1 MKRIC
6 LLCTMLCVLGV
17 SVKAQ
22 TAVLNVDASRE
33 GVTISPTLYGLFYEE
48 INHAGE
54 GGLYAELI
62 QNRSF
67 EDEAQPIRNRRFG
80 INGEGERFGGRS
92 APGIIPGW
100 INADNKGAQSKM
112 EITTEGL
119 LNAVQQKALRWSI
132 AEASAAAQAGIANTG
147 FWGIESVKGDR
158 YTLTFWARADK
169 RYKGTIRVGLQSKTD
184 GEWYAE
190 AKVKGRIGK
199 KWKKYRVSFTP
210 TKDVE
215 YARFVMA
222 ADKPGTLYLDMVS
235 LFPPTFKN
243 RENGCRKDLAEMLV
257 ALHPKFLRFPGG
269 CFVEGM
275 SKESAYEWKRTVG
288 PLEERPGHYNANW
301 HYPVTDGM
309 GYHEY
314 LQLAEDLGAEPLY
327 VVNVGIWHGGF
338 VHHDSIGEYIQN
350 ALDAIEY
357 ANGDKYTK
365 YGRMRI
371 KNGHPE
377 PFNMKYIEIGNENY
391 QPNYHEQ
398 SDHYAERYI
407 QFYRAIK
414 ARYPEMQVIGNV
426 ESWGTD
432 YPTWRNEYPV
442 DMLDE
447 HYYRSPA
454 WFAGKYHHYD
464 NYDRKG
470 PKIYVGE
477 YAVTSDCGEGN
488 LKAALGEA
496 IYMMGMEN
504 NSDIVAMCSYAPVF
518 VNIHDKTWMPDM
530 IRFDAARSWGSPSY
544 YVQRLFSENVGT
556 TMVASEMKQTRKARP
571 AKFGIGLGSWNT
583 EVEYKD
589 VKVAPLTP
597 PNGGEASA
605 SSVIEILPQAGT
617 LEGVRKGKWQV
628 KDGIIS
634 QSTQTTECVAFF
646 PEKFEATSYD
656 ITLKARKKAGDEGFL
671 IIYDCYDEDNYKWL
685 NLGGWGNAQHGIE
698 NTMAASKNTV
708 KTVPGKIE
716 TGRWYDIRIEVRD
729 TRVRAFLDG
738 SLVQDV
744 TIDYPDMLYG
754 NAMIDKD
761 RGELVVKVVNFDD
774 VDIPLQLNL
783 KGANIA
789 STEMTVL
796 TAESG
801 KAENSYDA
809 PEKVVPV
816 TKEYTLTTGENHYM
830 TPANSLTVWR
840 MKLE

>member
-1 MKRIC
+1 MV
-6 LLCTMLCVLGV
+6 LAVLGM
-17 SVKAQ
+17 SAQAQ

-33 GVTISPTLYGLFYEE
+33 GVSISPTLYGLFYEE

-67 EDEAQPIRNRRFG
+67 EDEALPIRNRRFG
-80 INGEGERFGGRS
+80 ANGEGERFGGHP
-92 APGIIPGW
+92 APGTIPAW
-100 INADNKGAQSKM
+100 FATNSEGAECRM
-112 EITTEGL
+112 EITTENL
-119 LNAVQQKALRWSI
+119 LNEVQQKALCWTITKATS
-132 AEASAAAQAGIANTG
+132 ESPAAIANAG
-147 FWGIESVKGDR
+147 FWGIASNKGDT

-169 RYKGTIRVGLQSKTD
+169 RYKGTLNVGLQNKDDDT
-184 GEWYAE
+184 WCAK
-190 AKVKGRIGK
+190 AKVRCRIGK
-199 KWKKYRVSFTP
+199 KWKKYTVSFTP
-210 TKDVE
+210 HTDVD
-215 YARFVMA
+215 YTRFVIT
-222 ADKPGTLYLDMVS
+222 ADTPGTLYLDMVS

-243 RENGCRKDLAEMLV
+243 RTNGCRKDLAEMLV

-269 CFVEGM
+269 CFVEGT
-275 SKESAYEWKRTVG
+275 SKETAYEWKRTIG
-288 PLEERPGHYNANW
+288 PLEERPGHYNGNW

-357 ANGDKYTK
+357 ANGDKSTK

-371 KNGHPE
+371 KNGHPK

-391 QPNYHEQ
+391 QPHFHEQ

-407 QFYRAIK
+407 QFYNAIK
-414 ARYPEMQVIGNV
+414 ARYPEMQIIGNV

-432 YPTWRNEYPV
+432 YPTWRNEHPV

-447 HYYRSPA
+447 HYYRSPI

-504 NSDIVAMCSYAPVF
+504 NSDVVTMCSYAPVF

-530 IRFDAARSWGSPSY
+530 IRFDAAHSWGSPSY
-544 YVQRLFSENVGT
+544 YVQRLFAENVGT
-556 TMVASEMKQTRKARP
+556 TMVASEVTQTHRSRP
-571 AKFGIGLGSWNT
+571 AKFSVGLGSWNT

-589 VKVAPLTP
+589 VKLTIG
-597 PNGGEASA
+597 NQQKAIDNYKFG
-605 SSVIEILPQAGT
+605 
-617 LEGVRKGKWQV
+617 KGKWTI
-628 KDGIIS
+628 KNGIIS
-634 QSTQTTECVAFF
+634 QSTQTTECVAIC
-646 PEKFEATSYD
+646 PEEFNATSYD
-656 ITLKARKKAGDEGFL
+656 LTLKARKKDGDEGFL
-671 IIYDCYDEDNYKWL
+671 IIFDYFNEDNFKWL
-685 NLGGWGNAQHGIE
+685 NLGGWGNTLHGIE
-698 NTMAASKNTV
+698 TTMAASKSTT
-708 KTVPGKIE
+708 KTATGTIE
-716 TGRWYDIRIEVRD
+716 KGRWYDIRIEVRD
-729 TRVRAFLDG
+729 TQVRAFVDG
-738 SLVQDV
+738 QL
-744 TIDYPDMLYG
+744 IHNIEIGYPDMLYA
-754 NAMIDKD
+754 NAMIDKNS
-761 RGELVVKVVNFDD
+761 GELVVKVVNFDD
-774 VDIPLQLNL
+774 IDIPLQMNI
-783 KGANIA
+783 KGGDIHTA
-789 STEMTVL
+789 TTTLL

-801 KAENSYDA
+801 KAENTYSA
-809 PEKVVPV
+809 PEHVIPTSIKPSV
-816 TKEYTLTTGENHYM
+816 KNGSYTA
-830 TPANSLTVWR
+830 PANSLTIWR
-840 MKLE
+840 MKISK